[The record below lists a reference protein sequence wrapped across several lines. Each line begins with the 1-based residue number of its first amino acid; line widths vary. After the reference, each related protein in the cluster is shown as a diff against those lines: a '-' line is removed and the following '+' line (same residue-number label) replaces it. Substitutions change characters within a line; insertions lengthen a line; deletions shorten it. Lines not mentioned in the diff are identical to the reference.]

1 MVNNPLNTYVAYFE
15 KGILKF
21 GYVVAHK
28 NNRIEVITETGNY
41 VFFPELRFILQSRES
56 YLEREPYL
64 MLQNFINQVIL
75 SEQQFQESDLN
86 FLKEQEW
93 TFQEIVLALNLQTD
107 VQIFALY
114 KYLHNHPEKIYCK
127 KDKYRLKTAE
137 EITQYEIQCRQE
149 EEERQFLQEVN
160 ALFSGAKLS
169 RASQHKLFNALPELQ
184 THKKHKKL
192 KELILSLYP
201 LLKPEEAIL
210 KFRKFCGE
218 TPEDIDPVI
227 AGAGIPIGFSDLLV
241 QEKLLPPET
250 IKPQAKA
257 FSIDDETTKD
267 FDDAISINKDGS
279 FWRITVY
286 VSSVSE
292 RLKIQSPLFAEAEK
306 RVTALYTANAVIP
319 LFPFNHSEKEL
330 SLIKNMLR
338 PVLALNLWLDEKLA
352 IQHYELRRMNI
363 TISDNYSYNEIDQQ
377 IEQEPFSTLYR
388 FSKMLAEKRGI
399 SSFSEN
405 ERYYYYISAS
415 EQGLEV
421 KCVDTQSPA
430 RKIIEELMILYNSYL
445 ADYAVQKNIP
455 VIYRNIN
462 QYEDPN
468 DNFMIHQAY
477 LSTEPEF
484 HPGIG
489 TNAYLHST
497 SPIRRY
503 IDLINQMQ
511 ISSILQG
518 EKPPFNKEELEK
530 DIPRLEKQL
539 SDLKEISH
547 KSERYWVL
555 KFLQQN
561 CLNIPL
567 DTYFRT
573 GSEDYLC
580 LELIPWGFIINAKS
594 EIYPRSEKGKIVIYK
609 VELEKGFVWADI
621 I

>member
-1 MVNNPLNTYVAYFE
+1 MVNIPLNTYVAYFE

-21 GYVVAHK
+21 GYVVAHQ
-28 NNRIEVITETGNY
+28 NNRFEVITETGTY
-41 VFFPELRFILQSRES
+41 IFFPESRFILQSRES
-56 YLEREPYL
+56 YLESEPYL
-64 MLQNFINQVIL
+64 LLQNFINQVIL

-137 EITQYEIQCRQE
+137 EITQYEIQFQQE
-149 EEERQFLQEVN
+149 EEERQFLLEVN
-160 ALFSGAKLS
+160 ALFSGAELS

-192 KELILSLYP
+192 KELILSRYP

-227 AGAGIPIGFSDLLV
+227 ASAGIPIGFSNLLV
-241 QEKLLPPET
+241 QEKLLPQET
-250 IKPQAKA
+250 IKPQANA

-279 FWRITVY
+279 FWRISVY

-292 RLKIQSPLFAEAEK
+292 RLNIQSPLFAEAQK

-319 LFPFNHSEKEL
+319 LFPFNHSEQEL
-330 SLIKNMLR
+330 SLLKNTIR
-338 PVLALNLWLDEKLA
+338 PVLALNLWLDENLA

-363 TISDNYSYNEIDQQ
+363 TISDNYSYNEIDKQ

-468 DNFMIHQAY
+468 DNFMIRKAY

-489 TNAYLHST
+489 ANAYLHST

-503 IDLINQMQ
+503 VDLINQLQ
-511 ISSILQG
+511 ISAILQG
-518 EKPPFNKEELEK
+518 KNPPFSKEELEK
-530 DIPRLEKQL
+530 DIPLLEKRIY
-539 SDLKEISH
+539 DIREIAH

-561 CLNIPL
+561 CINIPL
-567 DTYFRT
+567 ETYFRISID
-573 GSEDYLC
+573 GYLSF
-580 LELIPWGFIINAKS
+580 ELTPWGFIITAKS
-594 EIYPRSEKGKIVIYK
+594 ESYPKTERCKIVIYK
-609 VELEKGFVWADI
+609 VDPEQGIVWVDI

>member
-1 MVNNPLNTYVAYFE
+1 
-15 KGILKF
+15 
-21 GYVVAHK
+21 
-28 NNRIEVITETGNY
+28 
-41 VFFPELRFILQSRES
+41 
-56 YLEREPYL
+56 
-64 MLQNFINQVIL
+64 
-75 SEQQFQESDLN
+75 
-86 FLKEQEW
+86 
-93 TFQEIVLALNLQTD
+93 
-107 VQIFALY
+107 
-114 KYLHNHPEKIYCK
+114 
-127 KDKYRLKTAE
+127 
-137 EITQYEIQCRQE
+137 
-149 EEERQFLQEVN
+149 
-160 ALFSGAKLS
+160 
-169 RASQHKLFNALPELQ
+169 
-184 THKKHKKL
+184 
-192 KELILSLYP
+192 
-201 LLKPEEAIL
+201 
-210 KFRKFCGE
+210 
-218 TPEDIDPVI
+218 
-227 AGAGIPIGFSDLLV
+227 LLV

-250 IKPQAKA
+250 IKPQANA

-477 LSTEPEF
+477 LSTEP
-484 HPGIG
+484 
-489 TNAYLHST
+489 
-497 SPIRRY
+497 
-503 IDLINQMQ
+503 
-511 ISSILQG
+511 
-518 EKPPFNKEELEK
+518 
-530 DIPRLEKQL
+530 
-539 SDLKEISH
+539 
-547 KSERYWVL
+547 
-555 KFLQQN
+555 
-561 CLNIPL
+561 
-567 DTYFRT
+567 
-573 GSEDYLC
+573 
-580 LELIPWGFIINAKS
+580 
-594 EIYPRSEKGKIVIYK
+594 
-609 VELEKGFVWADI
+609 
-621 I
+621 